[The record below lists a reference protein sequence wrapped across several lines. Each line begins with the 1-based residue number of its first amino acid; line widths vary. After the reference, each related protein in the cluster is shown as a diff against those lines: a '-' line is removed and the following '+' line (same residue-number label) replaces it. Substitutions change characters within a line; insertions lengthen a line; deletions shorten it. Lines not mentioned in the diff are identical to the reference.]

1 MLLYLTLL
9 FLLVY
14 IQEGGVTSPG
24 NPAIFLLYLD
34 WGLHCA
40 LLPPLPEFRP
50 ELVLRTVPESHQ
62 SQQFLTAP
70 FSLPS
75 PGPCLLWIIN
85 VSSEMLW
92 DSDLQLRLSHNHMI
106 VIPYDL

>member
-1 MLLYLTLL
+1 MFLCLILLL
-9 FLLVY
+9 LLVY
-14 IQEGGVTSPG
+14 IQRGGVTSAG
-24 NPAIFLLYLD
+24 NPAIFPLSLD
-34 WGLHCA
+34 LGLHCA
-40 LLPPLPEFRP
+40 LLPPLPEARP

-70 FSLPS
+70 CSSPG

-92 DSDLQLRLSHNHMI
+92 DSYLQLRLSHNHMI